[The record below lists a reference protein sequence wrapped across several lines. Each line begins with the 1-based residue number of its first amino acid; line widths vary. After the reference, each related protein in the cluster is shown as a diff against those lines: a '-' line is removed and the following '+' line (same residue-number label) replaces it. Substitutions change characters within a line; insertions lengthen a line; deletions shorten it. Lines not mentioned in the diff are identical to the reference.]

1 MSKGSKNV
9 TEQYFGCGELGSMQC
24 HCLGKDAGGLN
35 NGCRN
40 CGNWAQSH
48 GGVAQLC
55 DTAST
60 RVGGERWNQY
70 PLCSCCKAEQVRLE
84 GVVNLRGP
92 RPCCERIAATM
103 GTQQQML
110 MLGNEGGGGG
120 EKDSRAAA
128 SSGATTVGAV
138 RKEAHVKPDHFME
151 DRVDDVRAKVF
162 ALQLEVDAMKRSG
175 RWSRYDGHEKVG
187 LAAAKTA
194 AEESTALAVDRMQKE
209 VDELKERAKEMVK
222 MRGDVRVLKVGSA
235 KVKEATSHLVAAVIS
250 LAEVVKKILLHPEA
264 ALNDW
269 VGCDAETGV
278 EESLATSLEN
288 VTNLMEVTLTT
299 LGDVGEFGPAKETT
313 SNGEAGQ

>member
-1 MSKGSKNV
+1 MKLRDSGSTRANCERW
-9 TEQYFGCGELGSMQC
+9 EQY
-24 HCLGKDAGGLN
+24 A
-35 NGCRN
+35 
-40 CGNWAQSH
+40 
-48 GGVAQLC
+48 
-55 DTAST
+55 
-60 RVGGERWNQY
+60 
-70 PLCSCCKAEQVRLE
+70 LCSFCKAEQVRLD

-92 RPCCERIAATM
+92 RPCCERVAATM

-110 MLGNEGGGGG
+110 MLGDEGGGGD

-138 RKEAHVKPDHFME
+138 RNAAHRVPDTLME

-187 LAAAKTA
+187 LAAAKAA
-194 AEESTALAVDRMQKE
+194 AEESTGLAVDRMQKE
-209 VDELKERAKEMVK
+209 VDELKRMQKEVGELKERAKEMVK
-222 MRGDVRVLKVGSA
+222 MRGDVRVLKVGST
-235 KVKEATSHLVAAVIS
+235 KVKEASSHIVAAVIS
-250 LAEVVKKILLHPEA
+250 LAEVVKKVLLHPEA

-269 VGCDAETGV
+269 VGCDAETGP
-278 EESLATSLEN
+278 EESLETSLEN
-288 VTNLMEVTLTT
+288 VTNLMKVTLTT